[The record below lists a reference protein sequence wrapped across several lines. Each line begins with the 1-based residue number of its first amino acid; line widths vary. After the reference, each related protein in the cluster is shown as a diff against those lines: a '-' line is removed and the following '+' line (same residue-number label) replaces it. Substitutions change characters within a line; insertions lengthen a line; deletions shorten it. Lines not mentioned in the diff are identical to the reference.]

1 METEPAV
8 LQSLLGCTSVL
19 VKSFHWKAGHC
30 PEAGSGPEHS
40 NNNAHTHPK
49 NHVVEVLVFCMIMV
63 VIEFCVLCIWE
74 DYSFTALFFHG
85 RPARPCRF
93 PHLFEWILPAKI
105 QDLCDICMIY
115 RARSAIVAALS
126 ACLQAEA
133 SKNRPISRQ
142 KSPISSTNFPVFFL
156 SLGRFRRTFP
166 PCSQRKRKL

>member
-85 RPARPCRF
+85 RPARRSPVSPSVRVDFTCKNTRSVR
-93 PHLFEWILPAKI
+93 HLYDLSCTKCNRCCAFCLFAGRIL
-105 QDLCDICMIY
+105 
-115 RARSAIVAALS
+115 
-126 ACLQAEA
+126 E
-133 SKNRPISRQ
+133 
-142 KSPISSTNFPVFFL
+142 KSPNFSSIVPN
-156 SLGRFRRTFP
+156 
-166 PCSQRKRKL
+166 

>member
-40 NNNAHTHPK
+40 NNKAHTHPK

-74 DYSFTALFFHG
+74 DYSLLLVFSWQTGETFAG
-85 RPARPCRF
+85 F
-93 PHLFEWILPAKI
+93 PICSSGFYLQKYKI
-105 QDLCDICMIY
+105 C
-115 RARSAIVAALS
+115 A
-126 ACLQAEA
+126 
-133 SKNRPISRQ
+133 
-142 KSPISSTNFPVFFL
+142 
-156 SLGRFRRTFP
+156 TFV
-166 PCSQRKRKL
+166 